1 MEKPTVLFGEAERIV
16 AETKAPLILRATYKN
31 GRSIRATNYKAT
43 LHLKKSQNVVPHNKQ
58 LLK

>member
-16 AETKAPLILRATYKN
+16 AETKAPLILRAIHKN
-31 GRSIRATNYKAT
+31 GKLMVATNG
-43 LHLKKSQNVVPHNKQ
+43 LKYSKKVKKVIPHNKQ